1 MKCFNA
7 LLSRNTFLLLAT
19 SSHVIVH
26 SNGGFMCKK
35 LKAIKRTEMLKST
48 QKHNKLMEI
57 ANIGG
62 ANGQGF
68 TQVFNLILNEFG
80 WKANFKRWPT
90 SIYR

>member
-1 MKCFNA
+1 
-7 LLSRNTFLLLAT
+7 
-19 SSHVIVH
+19 
-26 SNGGFMCKK
+26 
-35 LKAIKRTEMLKST
+35 
-48 QKHNKLMEI
+48 MEI